1 MTHLQESLL
10 IAVRDGA
17 VDPPTEALARA
28 HLATC
33 PSCAGDLAALEK
45 RGSDVAAALETLD
58 GFFDAAS
65 ARASVRVRVARA
77 AADAV
82 GSLALEAD
90 GRLASGKLSVRSVSR
105 RFRARWIRAAGAVL
119 FLAAASAAAALPGS
133 PLRRWA
139 GDLIEGVTPGPAAV
153 ERPSPAAA
161 SPEETTGVRIG
172 VSEGPLQVLLRGVP
186 ADGEVEVRWVSGTEA
201 AVFGPLG
208 SRFTSARGRIEAI
221 LTPGRVRVELPRS
234 VVPTSLVVDG
244 RIYLSRTPEGLTVP
258 GPAIREDESGIV
270 FRGGDR

>member
-10 IAVRDGA
+10 IALRDGV
-17 VDPPTEALARA
+17 VDPSTEALARA

-45 RGSDVAAALETLD
+45 RSSDVAAALETLD

-77 AADAV
+77 AADTS

-90 GRLASGKLSVRSVSR
+90 GRPAPGKLPERSVSR

-119 FLAAASAAAALPGS
+119 FLAGASAAAALPGS
-133 PLRRWA
+133 PLRQWA
-139 GDLIEGVTPGPAAV
+139 VDLIERVAPGSPALERPAPAAT
-153 ERPSPAAA
+153 
-161 SPEETTGVRIG
+161 SPEEMTGVRIS

-186 ADGEVEVRWVSGTEA
+186 ADGEVEVRWVPGTEA

-208 SRFTSARGRIEAI
+208 SRFTSGTGRIEAI
-221 LTPGRVRVELPRS
+221 LTPGRIRVELPRS

-244 RIYLSRTPEGLTVP
+244 RIYLSRTPEGLKVP
-258 GPAIREDESGIV
+258 GPAIRQDESGIV
-270 FRGGDR
+270 FRGGDH